1 MTMKGNIADYTTNN
15 DRIFG
20 IHRGVVE
27 DNKDPDRLC
36 RCRIRVLGV
45 HDEQLIKD
53 PLNGIPTEELPW
65 SDPCYGLFQG
75 GISGNGTW
83 MVPLQGSYVFVF
95 FENGN
100 WMQPRYFLSAP
111 GMPELPPD
119 PLKGFNDPAEEWPAA
134 DWLGEP
140 DTHRLMKKDKLG
152 MTSLLETKL
161 PDQRLGNDIAIGG
174 AWDECPPM
182 YSAKYPYNNV
192 FHTYKDIYV
201 EIDNTDGAERF
212 HLYHP
217 SNSYIEIGAEGNMT
231 IRNAM
236 GRWDITM
243 DVKCEETVGD
253 YHRLSRSNRTSK
265 TLISEYEEI
274 METSYRKI
282 HVNDR
287 KDVLD
292 TQWYYIS
299 SAEKLWLDGDR
310 EKFILGYCSEQV
322 IDDKD
327 TIVVGD
333 TKKYQIGDYDTFTV
347 SNTKKWMVGNFDT
360 VVIGD
365 PLLWTAGMYTK
376 FVTSAEREITL
387 LTKYTETYQ
396 YEDTV
401 VWMDRNTY
409 TDWVEKKQ
417 IGDTLIL
424 RAGVKIIIEAPEIE
438 IRGDFTGI
446 HTSMTEIAGV
456 LTWNGVAEGCALG
469 AMQAIIGDPQE
480 FSVSAVPADPVIPPT
495 PLPLTPM
502 PMMPMP
508 PMPLFRPDAIPTPPA
523 PETPPEGD
531 YSDEPPEPDVCE

>member
-1 MTMKGNIADYTTNN
+1 
-15 DRIFG
+15 
-20 IHRGVVE
+20 
-27 DNKDPDRLC
+27 
-36 RCRIRVLGV
+36 
-45 HDEQLIKD
+45 
-53 PLNGIPTEELPW
+53 
-65 SDPCYGLFQG
+65 
-75 GISGNGTW
+75 

-100 WMQPRYFLSAP
+100 WMQPRYFLTAP
-111 GMPELPPD
+111 GLPVFPPD
-119 PLKGFNDPAEEWPAA
+119 PEKGFNDPAEEWPAA

-217 SNSYIEIGAEGNMT
+217 SNSYIEIGATGHMT

-292 TQWYYIS
+292 TQWYYVS
-299 SAEKLWLDGDR
+299 NAEKLWLDGDR

-327 TIVVGD
+327 TIIVGD
-333 TKKYQIGDYDTFTV
+333 TKLYQIGDYDTFTV
-347 SNTKKWMVGNFDT
+347 SDTKKWMVGDYNT

-365 PLLWTAGMYTK
+365 PLLWTAGMYKK
-376 FVTSAEREITL
+376 FVTSAEKEITL
-387 LTKYTETYQ
+387 LSKYTETYQ
-396 YEDTV
+396 YEDRR
-401 VWMDRNTY
+401 VWYSLDTFTAWNE
-409 TDWVEKKQ
+409 VKQ

-424 RAGVKIIIEAPEIE
+424 RAGLKIIIEAPEIE
-438 IRGDFTGI
+438 IRGAVCNILT
-446 HTSMTEIAGV
+446 TNTNIAESLAWG
-456 LTWNGVAEGCALG
+456 GVAIGTASDSMNTLKAMMLG
-469 AMQAIIGDPQE
+469 GSSP
-480 FSVSAVPADPVIPPT
+480 VPLSISPVDCDPVIPPM
-495 PLPLTPM
+495 PLPFIPM